1 MSAAMERRPWSL
13 SWSRPWS
20 QERLASGSTS
30 APMPRPANPVAQGRG
45 PKNLEKWNPITK
57 MPLALE
63 SWRSFGQKSPGL
75 WTPSAGGRD
84 QRRRA
89 SRARAFYMFPRGRA
103 SAAEKSLLA
112 APARDTKT
120 PRGRARER
128 RAGRA
133 RALENADPAARARLR
148 TPARPRPCAL
158 QSPRGRAGVPEGGGP
173 RAPAHLRTLGAA
185 APARLKTSTRPRPR
199 VLQTAAGRADARDKT
214 PGAGA
219 LGKRARRPPAPAGR
233 PRGRAPPPARRGA
246 APRATKI
253 AKK

>member
-120 PRGRARER
+120 PRGRAAAPEN
-128 RAGRA
+128 AGRA
-133 RALENADPAARARLR
+133 ALARSR
-148 TPARPRPCAL
+148 TP
-158 QSPRGRAGVPEGGGP
+158 
-173 RAPAHLRTLGAA
+173 T
-185 APARLKTSTRPRPR
+185 
-199 VLQTAAGRADARDKT
+199 
-214 PGAGA
+214 
-219 LGKRARRPPAPAGR
+219 R
-233 PRGRAPPPARRGA
+233 PRGRA
-246 APRATKI
+246 
-253 AKK
+253 